1 VSVLLLSVALF
12 ASTNIDDVFLLVA
25 FYADA
30 RVRARDVVIGQFA
43 GIAALT
49 AGSLVLSLAAV
60 SVAGQ
65 WVGLLGVLP
74 LALGLYLA
82 WRALRGRADDDDDTA
97 TASTRPIGAVAVAA
111 VTIANGSDNVAA
123 YVPFFASQ
131 TLWERALAIAV
142 FLVMTGALCLLA
154 HWLVQ
159 HPRLGGPLRASA
171 RVALPIVLIALGVYI
186 FVEAGSYELIANAL
200 R

>member
-1 VSVLLLSVALF
+1 LF

-25 FYADA
+25 FFADA
-30 RVRARDVVIGQFA
+30 RLRVRDVVIGQFA

-49 AGSLVLSLAAV
+49 AVSLALSLAAV
-60 SVAGQ
+60 AVAGQ

-74 LALGLYLA
+74 LALGLYWA
-82 WRALRGRADDDDDTA
+82 WRALRGRADDDADA
-97 TASTRPIGAVAVAA
+97 APASARPMGAVAVAA

-123 YVPFFASQ
+123 YVPLFASQ
-131 TLWERALAIAV
+131 TFWERALAVAV
-142 FLVMTGALCLLA
+142 FAVMTGVWCLAA
-154 HWLVQ
+154 HWLVH

-186 FVEAGSYELIANAL
+186 FVEAGSHELIADAL